1 MKTIDGQA
9 LWHSLGAV
17 HFREMSTFGALPD
30 TTVQRLLAEGH
41 VRQLDK
47 GEVLFRAG
55 DRVYSFFVV
64 ISGKLAMYICADDQ
78 HAFSRHHARGEEVGF
93 VAMIGLHDRVGT
105 AVAAQETLVVE
116 ISADQFHALHISEPE
131 AFGLLL
137 LNLSREMARGI
148 RQLNNVIVQM
158 SMQHSKGR
166 AG

>member
-41 VRQLDK
+41 VRQLDQ
-47 GEVLFRAG
+47 GEVLYRAG

-64 ISGKLAMYICADDQ
+64 ISGQLAMYSCADDQ
-78 HAFSRHHARGEEVGF
+78 HAFSRHHTQGETIGF
-93 VAMIGLHDRVGT
+93 VAMIGLHERVAT

-116 ISADQFHALHISEPE
+116 ISSDQFLGLHISEPE

-148 RQLNNVIVQM
+148 RQLNSIIVHM
-158 SMQHSKGR
+158 SMQQSTGKVD
-166 AG
+166 

>member
-9 LWHSLGAV
+9 LWHSLGAS

-30 TTVQRLLAEGH
+30 STVQRLLTEGK

-47 GEVLFRAG
+47 GEVLYRAG

-64 ISGKLAMYICADDQ
+64 ISGKLAMYICAEDQ
-78 HAFSRHHARGEEVGF
+78 YAFSRHHIRGEELGF

-105 AVAAQETLVVE
+105 AVAAEETLVAE
-116 ISADQFHALHISEPE
+116 ISSDQFLELHISEPE

-148 RQLNNVIVQM
+148 RQLNNIIVQM
-158 SMQHSKGR
+158 SMQQNTGK

>member
-30 TTVQRLLAEGH
+30 TTVQRLLAEGQ
-41 VRQLDK
+41 VRLLDK
-47 GEVLFRAG
+47 GDVLFRAG

-64 ISGKLAMYICADDQ
+64 ISGRLAMYICADEQ
-78 HAFSRHHARGEEVGF
+78 HAFSRHHIRGEEVGF
-93 VAMIGLHDRVGT
+93 VAMIGLHDRVAT
-105 AVAAQETLVVE
+105 AVAAEETLVVE
-116 ISADQFHALHISEPE
+116 ISSDQFFELHISEPE

-148 RQLNNVIVQM
+148 CKLSSIIVQM
-158 SMQHSKGR
+158 SRQQSTGKG
-166 AG
+166 G